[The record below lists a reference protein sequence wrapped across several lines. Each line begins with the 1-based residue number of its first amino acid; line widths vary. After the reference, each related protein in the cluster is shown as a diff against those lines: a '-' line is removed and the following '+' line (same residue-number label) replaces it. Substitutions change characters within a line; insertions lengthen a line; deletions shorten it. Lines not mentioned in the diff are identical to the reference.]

1 MAITSKELRN
11 KAGKLQKEQQDI
23 LDAVVE
29 KLSKEQED
37 KFDTLH
43 DEQQALL
50 RQADKIEKAE
60 KMAIEEDSATD
71 ITTNLPGKKHEM
83 SKEDEGEV
91 ENIAIKSYLLSGA
104 VPRELQSFMKPA
116 AKEKDDNDMI
126 RDAAAKFGINMAAVQ
141 TTTTTGGGY
150 TIPRGFQRELEKA
163 LLEYGGMWE
172 AGRIVRTA
180 SGNTIDW
187 PTTNDT
193 ANKAYLINQST
204 DAATSA
210 AAVVFGTQPL
220 EAYKYTSGLV
230 QVPRELVEDSAFD
243 ILSEIRAMLVE
254 RIWRGTNEAFTSAD
268 GSSKPAGVIGSAGC
282 PLGVSTAADGA
293 LAADDIVNL
302 IHTVDPA
309 YRKRPKAMLMFHDSV
324 LKAIKKL
331 SHSTSDARPLWLPSM
346 RDGEPS
352 TIYGVPYSVNQDF
365 PTFVGAA
372 TSADDNKKII
382 AYGDFSKYIIRVVND
397 MRIVRLDERYAELDQ
412 VAFVVFFRVDGTLLN
427 GGTNPIKHLRVTTT

>member
-23 LDAVVE
+23 LDSVVE

-43 DEQQALL
+43 DEQMALL
-50 RQADKIEKAE
+50 RQAEKIEKAE
-60 KMAIEEDSATD
+60 KMAIEDEVALDVKDTV
-71 ITTNLPGKKHEM
+71 TKKQL
-83 SKEDEGEV
+83 SKDDESEV
-91 ENIAIKSYLLSGA
+91 ENIAIKSYLLSGR
-104 VPRELQSFMKPA
+104 VPQELHSFMKPA
-116 AKEKDDNDMI
+116 QKEKDDNDMI
-126 RDAAAKFGINMAAVQ
+126 RDAAAKFGINMAATQ

-172 AGRIVRTA
+172 AGRMIKTN
-180 SGNTIDW
+180 SGNVVDW

-193 ANKAYLINQST
+193 SNKAYLISEST

-254 RIWRGTNEAFTSAD
+254 RIWRGTNEAFTDAD
-268 GSSKPAGVIGSAGC
+268 GSSKPLGVIAAGASAYA
-282 PLGVSTAADGA
+282 LSTAADGA
-293 LAADDIVNL
+293 VTADEILDL
-302 IHTVDPA
+302 QHSVDPA
-309 YRKRPKAMLMFHDSV
+309 YRKNAKSGFMFHDSV
-324 LKAIKKL
+324 LKYLKKL
-331 SHSTSDARPLWLPSM
+331 SHGTSDDRPLWLPSM

-352 TIYGVPYSVNQDF
+352 TLYGQRYFINQDF
-365 PTFVGAA
+365 PEFIGAGTA
-372 TSADDNKKII
+372 ADDNKKII
-382 AYGDFSKYIIRVVND
+382 AFGDFSKYIIRVVND

-427 GGTNPIKHLRVTTT
+427 AGTNPIKHIRVSTT

>member
-29 KLSKEQED
+29 KLSKDQED
-37 KFDTLH
+37 KFDSLH
-43 DEQQALL
+43 DEQMALL
-50 RQADKIEKAE
+50 RQAEKIEKAE
-60 KMAIEEDSATD
+60 KMSIVEDE
-71 ITTNLPGKKHEM
+71 NFEVKNNEVKKKVL
-83 SKEDEGEV
+83 SKEDISDV
-91 ENIAIKSYLLSGA
+91 ENLAIKSYLLKGE
-104 VPRELQSFMKPA
+104 VPRELHGFMKPA
-116 AKEKDDNDMI
+116 SKERDDNDMI
-126 RDAAAKFGINMAAVQ
+126 KDSLSKYGIQMAATQ

-150 TIPRGFQRELEKA
+150 TIPRGFQSELEKA

-172 AGRIVRTA
+172 AGRMIKTN
-180 SGNTIDW
+180 SGNVIDW

-193 ANKAYLINQST
+193 ANKAYLISEST

-210 AAVVFGTQPL
+210 QAVVFGTQPL

-254 RIWRGTNEAFTSAD
+254 RIWRGTNDAFTDAD
-268 GSSKPAGVIGSAGC
+268 GSSKP
-282 PLGVSTAADGA
+282 LGVLAAGASVYGLSTEADGA
-293 LAADDIVNL
+293 ISSDDIINL
-302 IHTVDPA
+302 LHSVDPA
-309 YRKRPKAMLMFHDSV
+309 YRKSPKAMFMFHDSV
-324 LKAIKKL
+324 LKAVKKL
-331 SHSTSDARPLWLPSM
+331 STSTTDKRPLWLPSV

-352 TIYGVPYSVNQDF
+352 TLYGEKYIINQDF
-365 PTFVGAA
+365 PSFVGAA

-427 GGTNPIKHLRVTTT
+427 AGTNPIKHLRVTTT